1 MIPNVINIIK
11 LVTINP
17 TTSGTTERT
26 FLFLRCYQQDL
37 GLLDSLALLKIRKEG
52 RDNLNLLNVV
62 NVFVSK
68 KARLSLFVPF
78 TDNDF

>member
-26 FLFLRCYQQDL
+26 FSFLRCYQQDL

>member
-17 TTSGTTERT
+17 TASGTTERT
-26 FLFLRCYQQDL
+26 FSFLRCYQQNL
-37 GLLDSLALLKIRKEG
+37 GLLDSLALLKIHKER
-52 RDNLNLLNVV
+52 RDNLNLLNIV